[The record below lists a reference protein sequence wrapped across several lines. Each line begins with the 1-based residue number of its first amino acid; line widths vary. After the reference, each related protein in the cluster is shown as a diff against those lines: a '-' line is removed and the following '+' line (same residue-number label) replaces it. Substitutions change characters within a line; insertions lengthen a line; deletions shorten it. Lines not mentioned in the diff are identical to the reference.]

1 MHKFSKH
8 WQQGNLL
15 LDGHSFF
22 QKKKNQ
28 NNSSTFSVQKGV
40 FYVHY

>member
-22 QKKKNQ
+22 QKKNQ
-28 NNSSTFSVQKGV
+28 NNSITFSVQKGV
-40 FYVHY
+40 FHVHY